1 MKRNHH
7 GWPFFK
13 QELLREYDSPQ
24 SKFRKHNLGNKGI
37 STSAVV
43 VKITSEKKNQK
54 TKTKN
59 TKPKK
64 TQKFWWIQEPGKAC
78 FAPELDKPLN
88 QKRKIHVGRHEFSLK
103 Q

>member
-43 VKITSEKKNQK
+43 VKITSEKKNKKQKQK
-54 TKTKN
+54 TQN
-59 TKPKK
+59 PKK
-64 TQKFWWIQEPGKAC
+64 PRSSGGFKSQAK
-78 FAPELDKPLN
+78 LVLLLN
-88 QKRKIHVGRHEFSLK
+88 
-103 Q
+103 